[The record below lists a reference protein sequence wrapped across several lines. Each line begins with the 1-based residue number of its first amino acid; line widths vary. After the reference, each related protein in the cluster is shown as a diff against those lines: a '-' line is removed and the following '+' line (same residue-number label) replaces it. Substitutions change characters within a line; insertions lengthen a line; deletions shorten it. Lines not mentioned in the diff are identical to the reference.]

1 MTLTSISSLEQAKAH
16 FSAGRQ
22 QRQQGDL
29 IAAVASFQE
38 ALRCQKDYLPAYNNL
53 ANLYQ
58 AQGKL
63 DEALALYKQAL
74 VLAPDKAVLHCNQAS
89 LWQLKG
95 DTEQALAGFKQTL
108 TLDPVFAPAYHN
120 LGKLFTEQ
128 GSLKKAVV
136 AYQATLRIQ
145 PANAEAYLELGH
157 LYRQQGL
164 LHPALEHYRAAVR
177 CQPPSAT
184 AYNALGAT
192 LKLFGD
198 IKLAALCYRR
208 ALILQPTYEAAHFN
222 LGLLLED
229 VNQLADAQRHYEKA
243 LALNPDATVALY
255 HLTYVRLKLADWQA
269 YGAGVK
275 TLIAQTQARLADPK
289 AEPLPVMILNAL
301 PVPAALQQAVA
312 KHVADSHSQTVAPL
326 LSSLPAVR
334 FEDKPARLRIGYVS
348 PDFRNHA
355 VGTLIQSLFQYHQR
369 PDFEIFAYSL
379 VPVDDD
385 ITQVIR
391 EGCDHF
397 INVAAFALL
406 AIAKRI
412 RADGIHILI
421 DLAGY
426 TTHSLTPVFALKPA
440 PLQIQYLGYPGSMQ
454 ADFMPYILADNTL
467 IPEDLAAQYSEQV
480 LRLPHAWA
488 TAPMTIADS
497 TLTRADV
504 GLPEKDMVYCCFN
517 GTYKINPAVFTVWM
531 RILQAVPNSVLWLST
546 GRQAIVKQRLQQQA
560 EALGVAPER
569 LIFADNVPHAEYLA
583 RYRLA
588 DVFLDTFPYNAGAT
602 AVGALAAGLP
612 ILTLS
617 GERYVSRMG
626 ACVCN
631 AVGVPELLCRSIEDY
646 EQQAIELGKDP
657 KKRAVLTAKL
667 AKALP
672 NAPLFKPQAFIK
684 HLEQTLT
691 QLWQNHTKHTNH

>member
-1 MTLTSISSLEQAKAH
+1 MIEIQQAKAA
-16 FSAGRQ
+16 FAEGRKH
-22 QRQQGDL
+22 RQQGNL
-29 IAAVASFQE
+29 TAAIACFQE
-38 ALRCQKDYLPAYNNL
+38 ALHCHKDYLPAYNNL

-58 AQGKL
+58 VQGKL
-63 DEALALYKQAL
+63 DDALALYQQAL
-74 VLAPDKAVLHCNQAS
+74 ALAPEKAVLHCNQAS

-95 DTEQALAGFKQTL
+95 DNELAQAGLLHTL
-108 TLDPVFAPAYHN
+108 KLDPNFAPAYHN
-120 LGKLFTEQ
+120 LGKLFTTQ
-128 GSLKKAVV
+128 GALKKAVL
-136 AYQATLRIQ
+136 AYQAALRLQ

-164 LHPALEHYRAAVR
+164 LKQAVEHYKAAVR
-177 CQPPSAT
+177 CQPESAT

-192 LKLFGD
+192 LKLAGD
-198 IKLAALCYRR
+198 IKLAATCYRR
-208 ALILQPTYEAAHFN
+208 ALTLQPTFESAHFN

-229 VNQLADAQRHYEKA
+229 VNQLVAAQRHYEKA
-243 LALNPDATVALY
+243 LALNPDATGALY

-269 YGAGVK
+269 YDAGVK
-275 TLIAQTQARLADPK
+275 TLIAQTQVRLADPK

-301 PVPAALQQAVA
+301 PVSMDLQQAVA
-312 KHVADSHSQTVAPL
+312 RQVADSHSKAVAPL
-326 LSSLPAVR
+326 LSSLPAVKY
-334 FEDKPARLRIGYVS
+334 DAKPTRLRIGYVS

-355 VGTLIQSLFQYHQR
+355 VGSLIHSLFQYHQR

-385 ITQVIR
+385 ITQRIR

-397 INVAAFALL
+397 INVSAQAPL

-426 TTHSLTPVFALKPA
+426 TSHSLTPVFALKPA
-440 PLQIQYLGYPGSMQ
+440 PVQVQYLGYPGSMQ
-454 ADFMPYILADNTL
+454 ADYISYILADSTL
-467 IPEDLAAQYSEQV
+467 IPEDLAVNYSEQV
-480 LRLPHAWA
+480 VRLPQAWV

-497 TLTRADV
+497 ALTRADY
-504 GLPEKDMVYCCFN
+504 GLPPKGMVYCCFN
-517 GTYKINPAVFTVWM
+517 GTYKINPAVFQVWM
-531 RILQAVPNSVLWLST
+531 RILQAVPESVLWLST
-546 GRQAIVKQRLQQQA
+546 GNQVLIKDRLQQQDK
-560 EALGVAPER
+560 ALGVAPER
-569 LIFADNVPHAEYLA
+569 LVFADNVAHAEYLA

-612 ILTLS
+612 VLTVA

-631 AVGVPELLCRSIEDY
+631 AVGLPELQCESTDNY
-646 EQQAIELGKDP
+646 EQQAVELGKDP
-657 KKRAVLTAKL
+657 KKRAALKAKL

-684 HLEQTLT
+684 HLEQALIK
-691 QLWQNHTKHTNH
+691 LWQNHSENKSHSAS